1 MAFRDNYQSL
11 LKHFL
16 LLLFFCIICIVSC
29 AIMFLPAKPHRVITV
44 KQKSTA
50 FKKGMILSCDY
61 DALSKSTNTSF
72 VEAVNMTETYS
83 SGEMGKSPHVSLPSI
98 SVSVANCSAL
108 FRGEKEEI
116 EKAMR
121 YQKSYP
127 KQAISEEHYLN
138 LSKDC
143 DCFKAMRGYIL
154 DTMSASEASFPI
166 AYSMLVYKD
175 IEQVRI
181 PIRIQTLLLSNRLLQ
196 LIKKNQHI
204 YTHIGTHTHISCC
217 HNCQNIHTYTY
228 SIHP

>member
-1 MAFRDNYQSL
+1 MAFRDNYPSF

-16 LLLFFCIICIVSC
+16 LLSFFCIVCIVSC
-29 AIMFLPAKPHRVITV
+29 AMMFLPTIPHRVITV
-44 KQKSTA
+44 KQKSPA

-61 DALSKSTNTSF
+61 DALSKSLNSSF

-83 SGEMGKSPHVSLPSI
+83 SGVLGKPPHVSLPSL

-108 FRGEKEEI
+108 FQGEREEI
-116 EKAMR
+116 DKAMR
-121 YQKSYP
+121 HEKGYP

-143 DCFKAMRGYIL
+143 DCFKTMRGYIL

-175 IEQVRI
+175 IEQVLI
-181 PIRIQTLLLSNRLLQ
+181 PIRIQTLFLSNLWHSYCTF
-196 LIKKNQHI
+196 IQHVQ
-204 YTHIGTHTHISCC
+204 GR
-217 HNCQNIHTYTY
+217 
-228 SIHP
+228 